1 MSPQHGRCFWRL
13 QEKMV
18 KTKIFSILLAT
29 KTTISQES
37 NNNFLCFFMGLVA
50 IIIFG
55 IWDFG
60 LNDMVLFAF
69 CLVKADQ
76 YLIYKIRLT
85 HISAVAGLKSG
96 QSNQKRNIR
105 VHRGDRKEK
114 KINNLCVFS
123 DLCGEILLGTTS
135 DFM

>member
-76 YLIYKIRLT
+76 YLIYRIRLT

-114 KINNLCVFS
+114 KINNLCVLS